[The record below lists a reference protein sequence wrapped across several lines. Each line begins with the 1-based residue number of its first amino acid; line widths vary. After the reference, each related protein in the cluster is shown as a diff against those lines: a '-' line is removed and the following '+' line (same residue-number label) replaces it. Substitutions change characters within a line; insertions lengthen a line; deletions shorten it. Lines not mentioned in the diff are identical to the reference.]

1 MIRTGIRDAAL
12 VAFAAMAGPGN
23 PGPAPKGSRRPMES
37 IPAGPWG
44 AKTSASSVLCL
55 FCQFRQLNCLFSA
68 RACASVLLVLPSL
81 CQGLTRQCTV
91 VPIGLGSL
99 RQAIA
104 NLTSIRYHASRY
116 PRRPARRHF
125 TSSGNGGCRSY
136 LYNQSHIYIYD
147 STFRAGIVRIPPTF
161 KSNFW

>member
-1 MIRTGIRDAAL
+1 MRLWWPLRPWRGQGTRDL
-12 VAFAAMAGPGN
+12 PPRVRG
-23 PGPAPKGSRRPMES
+23 
-37 IPAGPWG
+37 GPWKAFRRIHG
-44 AKTSASSVLCL
+44 GRKISASSVLCL

-81 CQGLTRQCTV
+81 CQGLTRQCIV

-99 RQAIA
+99 HQAIA